1 MMAIATTVMW
11 VTLLF
16 LLAALVGGIF
26 LQIFLSR
33 RESRWPGLVLPLLT
47 FLLSLLNVLNIA
59 DTGSVSENVL
69 LVLVTVLI
77 GNIPTLVLLA
87 IYWAAREKR
96 GTGAQREKMTFD
108 DLKRGPTDRNRPPPR
123 GRARLFSH
131 GRGAGSSGSGRRGC
145 GRRPQARCRRAWRPS
160 LPPGARGPRRPAPR
174 PGRRRRRRA

>member
-69 LVLVTVLI
+69 LALVTVLI

-87 IYWAAREKR
+87 IYWAAREKLR
-96 GTGAQREKMTFD
+96 VKDQIDKMNID
-108 DLKRGPTDRNRPPPR
+108 DL
-123 GRARLFSH
+123 
-131 GRGAGSSGSGRRGC
+131 
-145 GRRPQARCRRAWRPS
+145 
-160 LPPGARGPRRPAPR
+160 
-174 PGRRRRRRA
+174 

>member
-87 IYWAAREKR
+87 IYLAAREKR
-96 GTGAQREKMTFD
+96 RIRAQMDKINID
-108 DLKRGPTDRNRPPPR
+108 DL
-123 GRARLFSH
+123 
-131 GRGAGSSGSGRRGC
+131 
-145 GRRPQARCRRAWRPS
+145 
-160 LPPGARGPRRPAPR
+160 
-174 PGRRRRRRA
+174 